1 MDQLQGF
8 HAVLPTSSKSIGECQ
23 SRLAELLEDL
33 EFPDRDRFSVRL
45 AVEEALV
52 NALKHG
58 NCRDESRAIE
68 VTCQANGDLI
78 RVEIRDEGAGF
89 DPQGVKSSCEDAHL
103 LNPNGRGIALMR
115 QFMDRVE
122 FNGAGNRVVLE
133 KQRSDID
140 LKSDAHTEAVCV

>member
-1 MDQLQGF
+1 MHQLQGF
-8 HAVLPTSSKSIGECQ
+8 HAVVPTSTESIRECQ
-23 SRLAELLEDL
+23 ERLAELLADL
-33 EFPDRDRFSVRL
+33 EFPDRDRFSIRL

-58 NCRDESRAIE
+58 NCRDESRQIE
-68 VTCQANGDLI
+68 FTCKVGSESI
-78 RVEIRDEGAGF
+78 CVEIADEGTGF
-89 DPQGVKSSCEDAHL
+89 DPGDVASSCEDGNL

-122 FNGAGNRVVLE
+122 FSGRGTRVLLE

-140 LKSDAHTEAVCV
+140 AACV

>member
-8 HAVLPTSSKSIGECQ
+8 HAVLPTCSKSIAECQ
-23 SRLAELLEDL
+23 ERLAELLADL
-33 EFPDRDRFSVRL
+33 EFTERDRFSVRL

-68 VTCQANGDLI
+68 VTCQANGELI
-78 RVEIRDEGAGF
+78 RIEICDEGAGF
-89 DPQGVKSSCEDAHL
+89 DPQGVKSSCEDANL

-133 KQRSDID
+133 KQRSDIEIKREVD
-140 LKSDAHTEAVCV
+140 TEAVCV